1 MSVRVGLLPA
11 MLLAF
16 VVSGC
21 AAPSWVPFASSS
33 PKAKGPPPVPP
44 PPPHSETRAPILSRP
59 ALPPDADAVVDRVIC
74 VINSD
79 AVTMYEL
86 EEAEAYYLYENKM
99 EPPTGEERTVLREKV
114 LSGIIERRLQ
124 LQAAEKE
131 KLTIEDSEVKEQLDE
146 IQKKVGATTQAD
158 FEAQVKAQGLTMESM
173 KKRVYDQLMVQRI
186 IRRRVALRV
195 SVTEEDI
202 DQYLNANREKL
213 ETGLTFE
220 ARHILFLPQAGTGED
235 GWQAARR
242 RADDVYARVM
252 SGEDFAELAAEFS
265 EDPATA
271 KNGGR
276 LGILKR
282 GELAPD
288 IEKAVLRLSPGEHSP
303 PFRSE
308 IGYHLFELDSK
319 ETLAGEQLAQA
330 RNQIRDILYRQKYDA
345 RLKEWL
351 TEIRSKAIIEMRL

>member
-1 MSVRVGLLPA
+1 VSPRARLL
-11 MLLAF
+11 MVLLLA
-16 VVSGC
+16 VALGGC
-21 AAPSWVPFASSS
+21 SVPSWMPFASSK
-33 PKAKGPPPVPP
+33 PKGPPPPP
-44 PPPHSETRAPILSRP
+44 PPPPPSESRAPILSHQ
-59 ALPPDADAVVDRVIC
+59 ALPAESDSVVDRVIC
-74 VINSD
+74 VVNSD
-79 AVTMYEL
+79 AITQYEL
-86 EEAEAYYLYENKM
+86 DETEAYYLYENKM
-99 EPPTGEERTVLREKV
+99 QPPPEDERAELRQKV
-114 LSGIIERRLQ
+114 LSGMIEKRLQ
-124 LQAAEKE
+124 LQQAERE
-131 KLTIEDSEVKEQLDE
+131 KLTVEDAELKEAMED
-146 IQKKVGATTQAD
+146 IQKRVGATTQAQ
-158 FEAQVKAQGLTMESM
+158 FEEQIKAQGMTYEAV
-173 KKRVYDQLMVQRI
+173 KKRIYDQLMIQRI
-186 IRRRVALRV
+186 VRRKVALRV

-252 SGEDFAELAAEFS
+252 SGEDFGELAAEFS

-303 PFRSE
+303 PFRSAV
-308 IGYHLFELDSK
+308 GYHIFELDSK

-330 RNQIRDILYRQKYDA
+330 RNQIRDILYRQKYEV

-351 TEIRSKAIIEMRL
+351 TEIRSNAIIEMRL

>member
-1 MSVRVGLLPA
+1 VRVTARLALAVLLLVTA
-11 MLLAF
+11 G
-16 VVSGC
+16 GC
-21 AAPSWVPFASSS
+21 SWPFGGTK
-33 PKAKGPPPVPP
+33 KAKAPP
-44 PPPHSETRAPILSRP
+44 PPPPPPPVLESRAPILSRP
-59 ALPPDADAVVDRVIC
+59 ALPPDSEAVVDRVIC

-79 AVTMYEL
+79 AVTLYEL
-86 EEAEAYYLYENKM
+86 DEAEAYYLYENKM
-99 EPPTGEERTVLREKV
+99 QPPPDAERTALREKV

-124 LQAAEKE
+124 LQQAERE
-131 KLTIEDSEVKEQLDE
+131 KIVIEDSELKEQLDDL
-146 IQKKVGATTQAD
+146 QKRLGATTQAE
-158 FEAQVKAQGLTMESM
+158 FEAQVKAQGLTFEAL
-173 KKRVYDQLMVQRI
+173 KKRLTDQLMIQRI
-186 IRRRVALRV
+186 IRRKVALRV
-195 SVTEEDI
+195 TVTEEEI
-202 DQYLNANREKL
+202 DQYLNSNRDKL

-220 ARHILFLPQAGTGED
+220 ARHILFIPQAGTGED

-242 RADDVYARVM
+242 RADDVYGRVM
-252 SGEDFAELAAEFS
+252 AGEDFGELAAEFS
-265 EDPATA
+265 EDTATA

-288 IEKAVLRLSPGEHSP
+288 IEKAVLRLSPGEHAP

-308 IGYHLFELDSK
+308 VGYHLFELDSK

-351 TEIRSKAIIEMRL
+351 TEIRSKAIIETRL

>member
-1 MSVRVGLLPA
+1 MRAWARLAVAVLLTVA
-11 MLLAF
+11 AT
-16 VVSGC
+16 GC
-21 AAPSWVPFASSS
+21 SFPSWVPLAGK
-33 PKAKGPPPVPP
+33 PKTPEAIPPAPTKE
-44 PPPHSETRAPILSRP
+44 SRAPILSRP
-59 ALPPDADAVVDRVIC
+59 ALPSDSESVVDRVIC

-79 AVTMYEL
+79 AVTLYEL
-86 EEAEAYYLYENKM
+86 DEAEAYYLYENKM
-99 EPPTGEERTVLREKV
+99 QPPPDDERAALREKV
-114 LSGIIERRLQ
+114 LAGIIEKRLQ
-124 LQAAEKE
+124 LQQAEKE
-131 KLTIEDSEVKEQLDE
+131 KVTVEDAELKEQLED
-146 IQKKVGATTQAD
+146 IQKRLGATTQAE
-158 FEAQVKAQGLTMESM
+158 FETQIKAQGMTYEGV
-173 KKRVYDQLMVQRI
+173 KKRLTEQLMIQRI
-186 IRRRVALRV
+186 IRRKVALRI

-220 ARHILFLPQAGTGED
+220 ARHILFLPQSGAGED

-242 RADDVYARVM
+242 RADDVYGRVM
-252 SGEDFAELAAEFS
+252 AGEDFGELAADFS
-265 EDPATA
+265 EDTATA

-288 IEKAVLRLSPGEHSP
+288 IETAILRLSPGEHSP

-308 IGYHLFELDSK
+308 VGYHLFELDSK

-330 RNQIRDILYRQKYDA
+330 RNQIRDILYRQKYDV

-351 TEIRSKAIIEMRL
+351 VEIRGKAIIEMRL